1 MTNRKGDQINLKNEI
16 VFDQNETWR
25 FQVTAVNWLR
35 VPTTCLLLNLQ
46 NINLPYFSNLNI
58 NMRTIDST
66 SLGYLVHAT
75 DQYEAKYETTPNE
88 HEYEHDHVMV
98 SCTFVPFNL
107 LFQFIIIDTNT

>member
-46 NINLPYFSNLNI
+46 NINLPDFSNLNI

-75 DQYEAKYETTPNE
+75 DQYEAKYKTTPNE

-98 SCTFVPFNL
+98 SLTCTTYVCTFFFKSFL
-107 LFQFIIIDTNT
+107 